1 MDESGANIGM
11 SQNLILLLLV
21 PLNMHKNWSVIVDEF
36 IFWLLFF
43 DNFFRKF
50 SFKYCPYC
58 PIVN

>member
-36 IFWLLFF
+36 FGSYFLIIFFGNLVL
-43 DNFFRKF
+43 N
-50 SFKYCPYC
+50 
-58 PIVN
+58 IVHIVPL